1 MWTLQKIS
9 KYLSGTVIAC
19 WIAENFRRPFFMES
33 LRLHAF
39 IIFFKIIHKGIAGV
53 LVVRYWAF
61 WCFIIWLYSL
71 FCQSQCITPAFI
83 TSRLGELEIRDL
95 ILILKSQISDS
106 VTSCLILFL
115 KNQRK
120 LHVNENRANVYKHKQ
135 TVATGVHHYK
145 YITLHSIWAEAQ
157 KLDIVRELGGRVHY
171 LKERKQK
178 SASIKFL

>member
-1 MWTLQKIS
+1 MYNASFHYEQVKRIR
-9 KYLSGTVIAC
+9 KSGFDIDFKVA
-19 WIAENFRRPFFMES
+19 NFRFSNVMPN
-33 LRLHAF
+33 F
-39 IIFFKIIHKGIAGV
+39 IFEN
-53 LVVRYWAF
+53 L
-61 WCFIIWLYSL
+61 
-71 FCQSQCITPAFI
+71 
-83 TSRLGELEIRDL
+83 
-95 ILILKSQISDS
+95 
-106 VTSCLILFL
+106 
-115 KNQRK
+115 NQRK

>member
-1 MWTLQKIS
+1 MNFAKNIEIFIGNGYCLLNSWKFQETLFYGIITFTCIHYFFLNNSQRH
-9 KYLSGTVIAC
+9 C
-19 WIAENFRRPFFMES
+19 RRPF
-33 LRLHAF
+33 
-39 IIFFKIIHKGIAGV
+39 V
-53 LVVRYWAF
+53 
-61 WCFIIWLYSL
+61 IWLYSL

-83 TSRLGELEIRDL
+83 TSRLSELEILNL

-106 VTSCLILFL
+106 VTSCLIFFL

>member
-1 MWTLQKIS
+1 MNFAKNIEIFIGNGYCLLNSWKFQETLF
-9 KYLSGTVIAC
+9 YG
-19 WIAENFRRPFFMES
+19 
-33 LRLHAF
+33 
-39 IIFFKIIHKGIAGV
+39 IITFTCIHYFLKIIHKGIAGV

-61 WCFIIWLYSL
+61 WCFVIWLYSL

-83 TSRLGELEIRDL
+83 TSRLSELEILDL

-106 VTSCLILFL
+106 VTSCLIFFL

>member
-1 MWTLQKIS
+1 MNFAKNIEIFIGNGYCLLNSWKFQETLFYGIITFTCIHYFFKNNSQRH
-9 KYLSGTVIAC
+9 C
-19 WIAENFRRPFFMES
+19 RRPSGSILGLLMFCN
-33 LRLHAF
+33 L
-39 IIFFKIIHKGIAGV
+39 IIFVV
-53 LVVRYWAF
+53 LPKSMYNASFHYEQVR
-61 WCFIIWLYSL
+61 
-71 FCQSQCITPAFI
+71 
-83 TSRLGELEIRDL
+83 RIRILDL

-171 LKERKQK
+171 LKERKQ
-178 SASIKFL
+178 

>member
-1 MWTLQKIS
+1 MNFAKNIEIFIGNGYCLLNSWTFQETLFYGIITFTCIHYFFKNNSQRH
-9 KYLSGTVIAC
+9 C
-19 WIAENFRRPFFMES
+19 RRPSGSILGLLMFCN
-33 LRLHAF
+33 L
-39 IIFFKIIHKGIAGV
+39 II
-53 LVVRYWAF
+53 
-61 WCFIIWLYSL
+61 YSL

-83 TSRLGELEIRDL
+83 TSRLSELEILDL

-106 VTSCLILFL
+106 VTSCLILCL
-115 KNQRK
+115 KNQWK

-157 KLDIVRELGGRVHY
+157 KLDFVRELGGRVHY